1 MQTTSND
8 RSLGWNLLE
17 PAKFLSL
24 TIQKEDIDLIKVVEL
39 VGSTQKRYKRLWT
52 FWISQIK
59 KFTFQI
65 MSSNFF
71 NNPSSNTA
79 TYKHQDTVLL
89 YFIQAKEKFQ
99 KTASKILQSTCQ
111 CFLQRYEELTT
122 HDTVNTYVQES
133 VTQGS
138 VLLYHICKILHTNSW
153 IILKGV
159 KRSAAVEKSCISIK
173 KIHSQYKEMKIIKDQ
188 LINKL
193 IEPGPFLAVYCV
205 R

>member
-1 MQTTSND
+1 
-8 RSLGWNLLE
+8 
-17 PAKFLSL
+17 
-24 TIQKEDIDLIKVVEL
+24 
-39 VGSTQKRYKRLWT
+39 
-52 FWISQIK
+52 
-59 KFTFQI
+59 
-65 MSSNFF
+65 MSSNSF

-79 TYKHQDTVLL
+79 TYKYQDTVLL
-89 YFIQAKEKFQ
+89 YFIQAKEKLQ
-99 KTASKILQSTCQ
+99 KTASKILQSICQ

-138 VLLYHICKILHTNSW
+138 VLLYHICKILRTNSW

-159 KRSAAVEKSCISIK
+159 KRSAAVGKSCISIK
-173 KIHSQYKEMKIIKDQ
+173 KTHSRYKEMKIIKDQ

-205 R
+205 YRTQSLALFQNIFKFCTFLRKFSNILPFFALFMKNCTHALTF